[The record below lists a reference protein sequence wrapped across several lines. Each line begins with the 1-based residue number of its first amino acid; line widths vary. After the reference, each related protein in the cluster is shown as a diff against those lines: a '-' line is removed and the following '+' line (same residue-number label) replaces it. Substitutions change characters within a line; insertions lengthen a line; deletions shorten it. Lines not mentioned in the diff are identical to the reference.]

1 MLLGLYKHYRHRF
14 LLDLAFLGVLVLF
27 LLLGLLLSLSH
38 ELVSSGEM
46 PSSLSLATV
55 AASPQVLPPLLG
67 TVEDSITGFNQG
79 TTGWLDG
86 KGSLLI
92 YTDPAATYNNPSV
105 KELWAVVLAIADSTI
120 GIFIVL
126 AGYQI
131 MLGGFG
137 SRYTEALEG
146 LPRLVSACIGANV
159 SLLFA
164 RFWVDLND
172 LLCAVMLVQT
182 ANHPLSVFSVISAA
196 AALSLI
202 ALPLLAL
209 FTLLMLIL
217 GIQMVVRLAL
227 ILFLTV
233 CLPILFILL
242 ASRHTQHIG
251 QAGISSYIAAV
262 MTQALQLTCITIGM
276 KVLISFLLVNI
287 DPASL
292 LAPVATI
299 LAGIGLLWL
308 TLRIPGLL
316 RQWSLQPIAES
327 GQAVS
332 SLIIATFVRLVFF

>member
-1 MLLGLYKHYRHRF
+1 M
-14 LLDLAFLGVLVLF
+14 LDLAFLAVLVLL
-27 LLLGLLLSLSH
+27 LLLGLLLSLSSKWARS
-38 ELVSSGEM
+38 EEI
-46 PSSLSLATV
+46 PSSLTPATV
-55 AASPQVLPPLLG
+55 AASPQLLPPLFG
-67 TVEDSITGFNQG
+67 GAADSVTGFNQG
-79 TTGWLDG
+79 VIGWLDRQ
-86 KGSLLI
+86 GSLLT
-92 YTDPAATYNNPSV
+92 YTDPAATYDNPAV

-131 MLGGFG
+131 MLGGFNP
-137 SRYTEALEG
+137 RYTQALEG
-146 LPRLVSACIGANV
+146 IPRLVSACIGANI

-172 LLCAVMLVQT
+172 LLCAVMLAQT
-182 ANHPLSVFSVISAA
+182 ATHPLSVFSILTAA
-196 AALSLI
+196 ASLSLI

-262 MTQALQLTCITIGM
+262 MTQALQLTCITIGV
-276 KVLISFLLVNI
+276 KVLISFLLTTI

-308 TLRIPGLL
+308 TLRIPGML
-316 RQWSLQPIAES
+316 RQWSLQPIAE
-327 GQAVS
+327 GGRAVS
-332 SLIIATFVRLVFF
+332 SLIIATFVRMIFF